1 MRQYKWVK
9 GVLAISNIVYGIKAA
24 VWIVV
29 SAIYILRGIMEM
41 SSYGMGDSAF
51 YLLLAGIQIFLVSGA
66 IPALASMSYSIV
78 ICRTSKKWLKNNL
91 KKCKVNFFV
100 DSCIKTVLFL
110 IDCVMFWDITMS
122 SIESGFSTNTW
133 MENVEV
139 IIFVIYAVLLLLNFI
154 NLFLIGKIAHK

>member
-1 MRQYKWVK
+1 MKRYIWVK
-9 GVLAISNIVYGIKAA
+9 NILSISNIVYGIKAA
-24 VWIVV
+24 VWIAV

-41 SSYGMGDSAF
+41 SNYGMGDSAF

-66 IPALASMSYSIV
+66 IPALASMCYSIV
-78 ICRTSKKWLKNNL
+78 ICRASKKWLENNI

-110 IDCVMFWDITMS
+110 IDSIVFWDITMS
-122 SIESGFSTNTW
+122 SIEFGFSTNTW

-139 IIFVIYAVLLLLNFI
+139 MIFVIYAVLFLLNFI
-154 NLFLIGKIAHK
+154 NLFLIRKIAHK